1 MFVRLDRVGP
11 LVKFARTKSKKVNFV
26 KMIAGSAMTYS
37 VAQYE
42 CTEDKVQP
50 SSEE

>member
-11 LVKFARTKSKKVNFV
+11 LVKFAKSKKVNFV
-26 KMIAGSAMTYS
+26 KMIAGSAMTCS

-42 CTEDKVQP
+42 CAKDKVQP